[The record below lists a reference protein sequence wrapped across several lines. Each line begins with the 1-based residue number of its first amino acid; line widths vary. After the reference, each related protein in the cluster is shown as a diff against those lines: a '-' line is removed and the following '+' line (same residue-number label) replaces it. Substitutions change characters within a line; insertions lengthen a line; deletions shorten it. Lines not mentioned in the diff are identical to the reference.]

1 MFKAK
6 NITVFFLLV
15 SAPLYSQKGQSW
27 ISRVWHNSV
36 SHYNYYYNAN
46 VLVTDVKEE
55 TMLAYKDNYKD
66 VLSLYPITDEAS
78 LKGNAAK
85 MDEAI
90 KKCSNI
96 IDKHGKSKWVDD
108 TYLLMGDAQ
117 MYKGSFYAAIEV
129 YEYLAGVYKTTPP
142 ALQAQINLVV
152 LYLQMKK
159 YEDAEA
165 LYTKLA
171 GQKNFPPK
179 LKTQL
184 DIAGAAVNIKQGKY
198 AVAIKLLEQ
207 AIPNVRIKMQKVRYN
222 FVLAQLYGLSKNNQQ
237 ATVRYKKV
245 IKLNPPYEFA
255 FNARLN
261 MAKAIN
267 IKNRGEVKNAKAILR
282 EMLRDDKNIDYF
294 DQIYF
299 ELGNLE
305 IADKNES
312 QAIVEYRRALSSRSN
327 DMGIKSAAYL
337 ALADLYFRHQ
347 DYEDAQVYYDSA
359 ARTVDPSHPDYE
371 AIQNKNLVLNDLIKH
386 LINIREKDSL
396 LKLSLPENKA
406 LLEKTIDKLIKQKR
420 DQAEFE
426 KQSQEIQK
434 FKQENIQ
441 QQAPQVSGN
450 FPFYNQAALTKGIQD
465 FNRIWLNRQYSDFW
479 GIESLQK
486 EVIYKRIDSQMKSN
500 DIGDAVREN
509 LIKNA
514 SDERKEYYKNI
525 PFTNMERDQL
535 KNEIAE
541 AYFLAANI
549 YYQDLKEYDKA
560 RHLLEELNRKY
571 PGNKYQLNAWYL
583 LARMARDQKDTEKE
597 QYYTDLIRKADPK
610 SNFLDVLANKGQD
623 STTIKAVEASEKEV
637 ETLYA
642 KMFDAYKAGNYD
654 LAMGYKQE
662 NDSKFPGNPLQV
674 NFDYLEALILG
685 EKGMLKEF
693 QAKLQAIVDNYPE
706 TPIAKQ
712 SLQTIDLLK
721 ARSGEK
727 PAQAETSNKYR
738 FDPAAEHFYMLM
750 VPKGIDMTPLKLA
763 FINFNKSFYPSD
775 GLKVT
780 QSLLGDQ
787 YQILIVNNFKSFDLA
802 KAYIAQMI
810 NNKQFFIDLK
820 LSEPIMQYL
829 ISRDNFSILITD
841 KVLDDYVAF
850 YNTNYKF

>member
-1 MFKAK
+1 MFRTK
-6 NITVFFLLV
+6 NIIIFFFLV
-15 SAPLYSQKGQSW
+15 NAPLYAQKGQSW

-55 TMLAYKDNYKD
+55 TMLSYKDNYKD

-108 TYLLMGDAQ
+108 TYLLMGDAH
-117 MYKGSFYAAIEV
+117 MYKGSFYSAIEV
-129 YEYLAGVYKTTPP
+129 YEYLAGVYKNTPP
-142 ALQAQINLVV
+142 ALQAQINLIV

-171 GQKNFPPK
+171 GQKDFPPK

-184 DIAGAAVNIKQGKY
+184 EVAGAAVNIKQGKY

-207 AIPNVRIKMQKVRYN
+207 AIPNVKIKAQKVRYN
-222 FVLAQLYGLSKNNQQ
+222 FVLAQLYGLTKNNQQ
-237 ATVRYKKV
+237 ATVKYKKV

-267 IKNRGEVKNAKAILR
+267 PKNRGEVKNAKAILR
-282 EMLRDDKNIDYF
+282 EMLKDDKNIDYF

-312 QAIVEYRRALSSRSN
+312 QAIVEYRNALSSKSN
-327 DMGIKSAAYL
+327 DMGIKSSSYL

-347 DYEDAQVYYDSA
+347 NYEEAQVYYDSA
-359 ARTVDPSHPDYE
+359 ARTVDPSHPDYQ
-371 AIQNKNLVLNDLIKH
+371 AIQDKNLVLNDLIKH

-406 LLEKTIDKLIKQKR
+406 LLEKTIDKLIQQKK

-426 KQSQEIQK
+426 KQNQEIQK

-441 QQAPQVSGN
+441 QQAPQTGGN

-465 FNRIWLNRQYSDFW
+465 FNRIWVNRSYSDFW

-560 RHLLEELNRKY
+560 RHLLDELNRKY
-571 PGNKYQLNAWYL
+571 PGNKYQLNSWYL
-583 LARMARDQKDTEKE
+583 LARMARDQKDAEKE
-597 QYYTDLIRKADPK
+597 KYYTDLIRKTDST

-623 STTIKAVEASEKEV
+623 STAIKASGAAEKEV
-637 ETLYA
+637 EMLYA
-642 KMFDAYKAGNYD
+642 KMFNAYKAKNYD
-654 LAMGYKQE
+654 EAMSYKKE
-662 NDSKFPGNPLQV
+662 NDTKFPGSPLQI

-685 EKGMLKEF
+685 EKGMMKEF

-721 ARSGEK
+721 ARNGEK
-727 PAQAETSNKYR
+727 PAQAEATNKYR
-738 FDPAAEHFYMLM
+738 FDNTAEHFYMLL

-763 FINFNKSFYPSD
+763 YLNFNKSFYPSD

-787 YQILIVNNFKSFDLA
+787 YQILIVNNFKSFELA
-802 KAYIAQMI
+802 KAYIVQMTS
-810 NNKQFFIDLK
+810 NKQFFADLK
-820 LSEPIMQYL
+820 LNDPIMHYL

-841 KVLDDYVAF
+841 KVLNDYLAF
-850 YNTNYKF
+850 YKTNYQF